1 MPVKGE
7 TQRNL
12 ELKISPAYEA
22 LLKGFWPG

>member
-12 ELKISPAYEA
+12 ELKSSPAYEA
-22 LLKGFWPG
+22 LVRGFWPD